1 MKDDESCF
9 GCIIRDKAGQIWG
22 RERFSVGIY
31 LTGDL
36 TRAEASVFE
45 QGPSLW
51 TSGRKGVT
59 AMVSHPQGSRGQ
71 GALQGCQGQREHTA
85 ERGTIKGNL
94 QMRQDTLKRGEERT
108 HWRSQHV
115 QDMPARPQQPPTRNG
130 HHPRTPQPP
139 SSVRDCHVMAPST
152 STPPTPAGRALKLP
166 PRVCACAFWAP
177 ATALLSAC
185 ADPSAFPP
193 CFPSPP
199 QPPFPPLPWRHRVA

>member
-85 ERGTIKGNL
+85 ERGTFKGNL
-94 QMRQDTLKRGEERT
+94 QMRQDTLKRGE
-108 HWRSQHV
+108 
-115 QDMPARPQQPPTRNG
+115 DALAFAARAR
-130 HHPRTPQPP
+130 H
-139 SSVRDCHVMAPST
+139 
-152 STPPTPAGRALKLP
+152 
-166 PRVCACAFWAP
+166 ACQAP
-177 ATALLSAC
+177 ATADPQRPPPPHAPTALLSARLSRDGSLHFHTPNPGRPRSQAATPGLRVRILGSGDC
-185 ADPSAFPP
+185 AAERM
-193 CFPSPP
+193 C
-199 QPPFPPLPWRHRVA
+199 